1 MNMIKNRVDFHR
13 IRIINHDCSC
23 TTLVVVNISEYSN
36 SLRKCIAS
44 IVVKHCL
51 MKQNFAI
58 AVVNPF
64 GLTISKNLKDWK
76 NQK

>member
-1 MNMIKNRVDFHR
+1 MYCIYCGK
-13 IRIINHDCSC
+13 
-23 TTLVVVNISEYSN
+23 TLPDE
-36 SLRKCIAS
+36 A
-44 IVVKHCL
+44 
-51 MKQNFAI
+51 NFAI